1 MTTAELISF
10 DAAQFLD
17 SDEAL
22 AVFMDEAFKT
32 NDATYI
38 AHAIGVAARAKS
50 MSRVADETGL
60 AREQLYRSF
69 SAQGNPTLQSLIA
82 VMKALG
88 LSLAARPYEA
98 HAALQPA

>member
-1 MTTAELISF
+1 MIAKTIPF
-10 DAAQFLD
+10 DAAQLLD
-17 SDEAL
+17 SEEAI

-32 NDATYI
+32 NDAAYI

-50 MSRVADETGL
+50 MTRVASETGL

-82 VMKALG
+82 VMNALG
-88 LSLAARPYEA
+88 FSLAARP
-98 HAALQPA
+98 HVPLDAA

>member
-1 MTTAELISF
+1 MTTIPF
-10 DAAQFLD
+10 DAAEFLD
-17 SDEAL
+17 SDAAV

-32 NDATYI
+32 NDAAYI

-50 MSRVADETGL
+50 MACVASETGL

-82 VMKALG
+82 VMNALG
-88 LSLAARPYEA
+88 LSLAARPRGA
-98 HAALQPA
+98 HQG

>member
-1 MTTAELISF
+1 MTATTIPF

-17 SDEAL
+17 SEEAI

-32 NDATYI
+32 NDAAYI

-50 MSRVADETGL
+50 MSRVASETGL

-82 VMKALG
+82 VMNALG
-88 LSLAARPYEA
+88 LSLAARPNA
-98 HAALQPA
+98 V